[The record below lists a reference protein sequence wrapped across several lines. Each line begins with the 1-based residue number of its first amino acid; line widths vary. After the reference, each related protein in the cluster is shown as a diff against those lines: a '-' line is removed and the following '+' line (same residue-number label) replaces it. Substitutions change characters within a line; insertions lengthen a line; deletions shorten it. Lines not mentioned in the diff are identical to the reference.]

1 MATKDSPDDVAAH
14 WVAHI
19 DRAPLTEQE
28 TQELETWLQADIR
41 HKGAFLRSQAV
52 WHATERAKALY
63 TPTLAPSQRAHRPS
77 RRAFMSAA
85 VAASVAACVI
95 PVESGEASTRYKTQ
109 KNILHCENTK
119 QRQIVL
125 DCYTQLEEKSEQ
137 TSLLMGQCFITDK
150 HRCVRTQNLRF
161 VLDGSL
167 LLTKGSSY
175 DNAVVV
181 NGTATMQGHRLKE
194 RKHLSVGAQVTVTP
208 QGRLHFSTVDQD
220 TLARLTAWTQGQVS
234 LATETLSEAT
244 DIFNRYNQKQLV
256 PSFRLADMRLSGLFD
271 LNRPDVFA
279 QAVKAILGGR
289 ITEDAHHIFLE

>member
-14 WVAHI
+14 WTARL
-19 DRAPLTEQE
+19 DRGCLTEQE
-28 TQELETWLQADIR
+28 KDELETWLQADIR
-41 HKGAFLRSQAV
+41 HKGAFLRSQAI
-52 WHATERAKALY
+52 WHATDRAKALY
-63 TPTLAPSQRAHRPS
+63 SPTLSLPQSTDRPS

-85 VAASVAACVI
+85 VAASIAAFFI
-95 PVESGEASTRYKTQ
+95 PAESGEASTRYSTQ
-109 KNILHCENTK
+109 KNILHCGETK
-119 QRQIVL
+119 QRQMVL
-125 DCYTQLEEKSEQ
+125 DCYTQLEDKSEQ
-137 TSLLMGQCFITDK
+137 TSLLMGQCFIADRR
-150 HRCVRTQNLRF
+150 RCVKTQNLRF
-161 VLDGSL
+161 VLNGSL
-167 LLTKGSSY
+167 LLSKGSSY

-181 NGTATMQGHRLKE
+181 DGTAIMQGHRLNE
-194 RKHLSVGAQVTVTP
+194 RKHLSSGAQVTVTP

-289 ITEDAHHIFLE
+289 IKEDTHHIFLE